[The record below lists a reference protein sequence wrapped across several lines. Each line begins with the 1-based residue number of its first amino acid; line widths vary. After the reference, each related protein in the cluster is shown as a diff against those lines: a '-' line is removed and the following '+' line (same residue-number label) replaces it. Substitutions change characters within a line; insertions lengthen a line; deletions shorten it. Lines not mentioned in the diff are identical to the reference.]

1 MRSKLARFAEN
12 SQRRNVVE
20 PGKPIFSTIRG
31 KWSEFF
37 KNPNPIVLELGC
49 GHGEYTVGLAS
60 LFPNQNFVGVDV
72 KGARI
77 WKGSRQAEELELP
90 NAAFL
95 RIRMLDLEERFE
107 ENEVSGIW
115 ITFPDPRPKEKDEKR
130 RLTSPRFMD
139 MYRRLLKPGS
149 WLHLKTDNLGLYEY
163 TLESLKERNDIQ
175 SLVCTANLYQS
186 AFYKMPQQ
194 IVTTY
199 EKKFSSR
206 SVPIKYLRFQ
216 FK

>member
-1 MRSKLARFAEN
+1 
-12 SQRRNVVE
+12 VE